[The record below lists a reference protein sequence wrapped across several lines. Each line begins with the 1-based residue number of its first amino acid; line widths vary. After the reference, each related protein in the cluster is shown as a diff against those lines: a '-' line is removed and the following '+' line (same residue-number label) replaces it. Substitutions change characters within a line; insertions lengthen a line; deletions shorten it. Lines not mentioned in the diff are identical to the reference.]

1 MRECSCKLSGGHD
14 TLLRIPG
21 SKELNIN
28 QNCSDDLDPDPD
40 MDSIHPRIRGKIS
53 TENSLD
59 QNYPYQ
65 NKTNP
70 KHWSGQIL

>member
-1 MRECSCKLSGGHD
+1 MTHYLES
-14 TLLRIPG
+14 G

-28 QNCSDDLDPDPD
+28 QNCSDDLDPD

-65 NKTNP
+65 NKINP